1 MAEKTRIMD
10 LISPHW
16 FKDVSKSSIWII
28 GYRMMGVGLKGFL
41 QPKPIVDL
49 GEVRVIFNYGTLSYM
64 DTSEVLEFGTDHVRN
79 VNQAKFVSKE
89 TNVGGWT
96 ILATPYMR
104 DGIQRTDKETKES
117 INVVEGL
124 LSALNSPNIVYEKV
138 FENIVELSPI
148 KTTAFSPVFVMLNH
162 PPNLDSSALQLLSQ
176 ASVNLHALPEDVKNR
191 VELSLN
197 WYSRSL
203 VRGLD
208 GFISIWIA
216 IEVIGMPDTS
226 NIKPAVETLAKLY
239 QIDYRTAVNRFQ
251 LGRIQDFRSKIVH
264 DGKLF
269 PVHSLLST
277 YMEAIYIDLLTEK
290 LNLPHEERAEKV
302 LNDKDFDLKIFLKNL

>member
-1 MAEKTRIMD
+1 MD